1 VEAGTWLLL
10 QRSILA
16 ATSRANVMGDFRMED
31 TAGWKVA
38 IAVPQPNGGLDH
50 HLWVAA
56 IPDEEEVRARLWLW
70 QIPCEAQF
78 TLLRPTKRTGDS
90 PSLVQER
97 TYR

>member
-1 VEAGTWLLL
+1 
-10 QRSILA
+10 
-16 ATSRANVMGDFRMED
+16 MED

-38 IAVPQPNGGLDH
+38 IEVPQPNGGFDR

-78 TLLRPTKRTGDS
+78 EPLSAHDLMQLGLEAHEVRRIWGPAFKGPR
-90 PSLVQER
+90 E
-97 TYR
+97 